1 MSYCLQ
7 YERQI
12 IFYVRYNYFDFL
24 LHIPKLISTDMF
36 PMTEKVIQS
45 DVCALDI
52 IPLWDP
58 IPLVSSLASL
68 VPSSKSIVKF
78 KR

>member
-1 MSYCLQ
+1 MVYNMKDKLSST
-7 YERQI
+7 
-12 IFYVRYNYFDFL
+12 YVRYNYFDFL

-58 IPLVSSLASL
+58 IPLVSSLAFL